1 MINKDD
7 LKAYCEQ
14 ISKETWFNVMMIE
27 KDYYITE
34 FFKELQN
41 YPNIWLIFKG
51 GTCLNKVYL
60 WYYRLSEDIDF
71 SVNRDELKDIDT
83 LTNSQQFA
91 KRKKLKE
98 EFLKVFKDC
107 FGKIGIFEVLDKKDK
122 QDEKPKPLRHT
133 FNDWK
138 LIRFLF
144 EYKSVF
150 ENCDINIIKVEISC
164 IWLPKEEPLSL
175 EVMNLLPDIFDEK
188 ITALCYNINE
198 VIAEKLRC
206 SFGRYKK
213 DEDKNIVV
221 KIAIRDLF
229 DLYYM
234 LFWVL
239 HTTLIDKWFYG
250 WWNDDF
256 INLFLEKNIWDI
268 IDKKSRSKDYTSKLI
283 WDEVIFNFPEDVDY
297 IEKQIYEQSND
308 LHVVLNET
316 SEAFLDAT
324 KSWKMEKN
332 ENVLTTIKF
341 IGLQQEKLKKY
352 IKRKYPFNK
361 DIQKLKLE
369 DHIEKYLNVVVDIV
383 NSKS

>member
-1 MINKDD
+1 MINKTD

-41 YPNIWLIFKG
+41 YPDIWLMFKG

-71 SVNRDELKDIDT
+71 SVYRDELKDINT
-83 LTNSQQFA
+83 LTNSQQYA
-91 KRKKLKE
+91 KRKKLKD

-107 FGKIGIFEVLDKKDK
+107 FGKMWIVEVLDK
-122 QDEKPKPLRHT
+122 EWKPLRHT

-144 EYKSVF
+144 QYQSVF

-164 IWLPKEEPLSL
+164 MWLPKEKPLSL
-175 EVMNLLPDIFDEK
+175 EIMNLLPDIFDEK

-213 DEDKNIVV
+213 DEDNNIVV
-221 KIAIRDLF
+221 KIAVRDLF

-239 HTTLIDKWFYG
+239 HTTLTNKWFYG

-268 IDKKSRSKDYTSKLI
+268 VDKKSRSKDYTSNLI

-297 IEKQIYEQSND
+297 IEKQIYEQAND

-352 IKRKYPFNK
+352 IKRKYPNNK

-369 DHIEKYLNVVVDIV
+369 DHIEKYLNVVVNII
-383 NSKS
+383 NNKS